1 MNQINQINKTNQ
13 FDHPA
18 GNCFRGRLER
28 LRRQERC
35 EYFRRLRG
43 DFGQKSLHFDVGE
56 DDVRLTLKGF
66 VVAPFKSTP
75 LREKILD
82 VRGSLLSLHKALIL
96 AEQVT
101 YERINGRVEST
112 SELLHL
118 VLNDPWFTWLHPLS
132 QLVVRIDE
140 LLDDKSELSLVE
152 VEHFLIEARSLI
164 RPSEEG
170 DGFERSYYE
179 ALQREPDVIFAHV
192 EVKRLLTKVAA

>member
-1 MNQINQINKTNQ
+1 M
-13 FDHPA
+13 A
-18 GNCFRGRLER
+18 SVS
-28 LRRQERC
+28 
-35 EYFRRLRG
+35 
-43 DFGQKSLHFDVGE
+43 QKNSI
-56 DDVRLTLKGF
+56 K
-66 VVAPFKSTP
+66 KSSP

-112 SELLHL
+112 SELLQL
-118 VLNDPWFTWLHPLS
+118 VLNDPWFTWLHPIS
-132 QLVVRIDE
+132 QLIVRIDE
-140 LLDDKSELSLVE
+140 LLDDKYELSLIE

-192 EVKRLLTKVAA
+192 EVKKLLTKVAA

>member
-1 MNQINQINKTNQ
+1 M
-13 FDHPA
+13 A
-18 GNCFRGRLER
+18 SVS
-28 LRRQERC
+28 
-35 EYFRRLRG
+35 
-43 DFGQKSLHFDVGE
+43 QKNTTEKPSL
-56 DDVRLTLKGF
+56 
-66 VVAPFKSTP
+66 
-75 LREKILD
+75 LREKILG
-82 VRGSLLSLHKALIL
+82 VRGSLLGLHKALIL

-112 SELLHL
+112 SELLQL

-140 LLDDKSELSLVE
+140 ILDDESELSLVE

-192 EVKRLLTKVAA
+192 EVKKLLTKIAA